1 MSEASRP
8 APRRDGWVSAG
19 IAVSAVS
26 AAVSSFSGL
35 RSLAIVTG
43 WPVGLAPLLPLTV
56 DAYAMTATRVWLTAT
71 SSDRVRGFAQWNA
84 VTAILLSVAGNAT
97 CHAIAAHLMSVS
109 WGIVLT
115 VGSVPALVLG
125 LVTHLAVLYGQGEP
139 VREIRVESVPGPVG
153 ATGPTGEQTT
163 VRAESGPRYAGEDEL
178 LAAARTADQ
187 AHRARNGRP
196 LSRDG
201 LRQELRVSGAR
212 ATAVARQLR
221 QERKADRANQV
232 DQ

>member
-1 MSEASRP
+1 MSKASRP

-35 RSLAIVTG
+35 RSLAIMTG

-56 DAYAMTATRVWLTAT
+56 DAYAMTATRVWLTSA
-71 SSDRVRGFAQWNA
+71 SSERVRGFARWNA
-84 VTAILLSVAGNAT
+84 VAAIGLSVAGNAT
-97 CHAIAAHLMSVS
+97 CHAIAAHLMSAS
-109 WGIVLT
+109 WSIVLA

-125 LVTHLAVLYGQGEP
+125 LVTHLAVLRGQGDLARV
-139 VREIRVESVPGPVG
+139 VRTEFGPGPPG
-153 ATGPTGEQTT
+153 STGEQAT
-163 VRAESGPRYAGEDEL
+163 VRAQSGPRYAGEDEL
-178 LAAARTADQ
+178 LVAARAADQ
-187 AHRARNGRP
+187 AHRERSGRP
-196 LSRDG
+196 LSRDA

-221 QERKADRANQV
+221 QEREADRAGQL
-232 DQ
+232 DR